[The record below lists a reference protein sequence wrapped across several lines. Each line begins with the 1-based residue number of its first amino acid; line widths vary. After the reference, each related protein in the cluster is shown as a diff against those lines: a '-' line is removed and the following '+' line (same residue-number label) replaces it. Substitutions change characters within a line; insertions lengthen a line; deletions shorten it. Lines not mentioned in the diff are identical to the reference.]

1 MILESHINGHFVDIF
16 GKHILIFQKGVKINE
31 GYELKRNKKEYD
43 ERKRKWKK
51 GQIDEKRVQRERRT
65 KQQKYENEYIENEIK
80 ENQE

>member
-1 MILESHINGHFVDIF
+1 MR
-16 GKHILIFQKGVKINE
+16 KKGVKINE